1 MKMEFKYSSK
11 KEKKQKTK
19 KLEFRY
25 SDENNCLE
33 LILKIILAL
42 ITSLPVLYKIV
53 VKIVELKTNGLFYY
67 FYNNRIFIYNEVS
80 YEFGWNYRRTI

>member
-80 YEFGWNYRRTI
+80 YEFG

>member
-19 KLEFRY
+19 ELEFRC
-25 SDENNCLE
+25 SNENNCLE

-53 VKIVELKTNGLFYY
+53 VKIVELKMNGLFYY
-67 FYNNRIFIYNEVS
+67 FHNNRIFICNEVS
-80 YEFGWNYRRTI
+80 YEFR